1 MATYMRPSYVVGR
14 IVNPLVAALG
24 AKPALATRGQ
34 RSGRWRT
41 VPVNVLEHG
50 GRRYLVS
57 TRGESFW
64 VRNLRRNPEAE
75 LRRLGRTEPVRATL
89 EPEAEWPAFIAA
101 YLERWRREAGTYFEQ
116 LPDPANHP
124 VFELEPA
131 GS

>member
-1 MATYMRPSYVVGR
+1 MRPSYVVGR

-34 RSGRWRT
+34 RSGQWRT
-41 VPVNVLEHG
+41 VPVNVLERD

-75 LRRLGRTEPVRATL
+75 LRRRGRTEPVRATL
-89 EPEAEWPAFIAA
+89 VPEAEWPALISA
-101 YLERWRREAGTYFEQ
+101 YLERWRGEAGTYFQQ

-124 VFELEPA
+124 VFELQPA

>member
-1 MATYMRPSYVVGR
+1 MRPSYVVGR

-24 AKPALATRGQ
+24 AKRALATSGQ

-41 VPVNVLEHG
+41 VPVNVLERD

-75 LRRLGRTEPVRATL
+75 LRRRGRREPVRATL
-89 EPEAEWPAFIAA
+89 VPEAEWPAIIAA
-101 YLERWRREAGTYFEQ
+101 YLERWRTEAGTYFEQ

-124 VFELEPA
+124 VFLLEPV
-131 GS
+131 SS

>member
-1 MATYMRPSYVVGR
+1 MATYMRPPYVVGR
-14 IVNPLVAALG
+14 IVNPLVAAVG

-41 VPVNVLEHG
+41 VPVNVLERD

-75 LRRLGRTEPVRATL
+75 LSRRGRTEPVRATL
-89 EPEAEWPAFIAA
+89 VPEPEWPAIIAA
-101 YLERWRREAGTYFEQ
+101 YLERWHGEAGTYFQ
-116 LPDPANHP
+116 RLPDPANHP
-124 VFELEPA
+124 VFEQEPA